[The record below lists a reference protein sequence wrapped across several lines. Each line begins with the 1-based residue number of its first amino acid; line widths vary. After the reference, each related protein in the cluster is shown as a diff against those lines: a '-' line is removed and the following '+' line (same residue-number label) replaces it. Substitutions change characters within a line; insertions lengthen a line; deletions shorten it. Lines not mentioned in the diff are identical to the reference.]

1 MITLDDI
8 IILMIRTS
16 VYDPRIFYFDTGY
29 NMEQIAYWMILT
41 GQY

>member
-8 IILMIRTS
+8 IILMIRTC

-29 NMEQIAYWMILT
+29 NMEQIAFYMIMT